1 MLLPE
6 YPRGSV
12 GKENAV
18 LTTGILPGLFSEAH
32 RRKKYGTWSWADKRN
47 SFPVNHHP

>member
-18 LTTGILPGLFSEAH
+18 LTTGILPDCFRRPTEEKSTELGVGL
-32 RRKKYGTWSWADKRN
+32 RRGTRSR
-47 SFPVNHHP
+47 